1 MKKIGVK
8 ISVILIAM
16 VLLVQMTGITSIAS
30 DLSDVNKK
38 IEEKEEEI
46 DGIQE
51 EKSDAMKEVATLT
64 AQITDYQNQIDD
76 LDSKINDLNAKINE
90 AQKKVDEAQAEYD
103 KNKSLAEE
111 RLVVMQE
118 SGDTTY
124 LDMLLTSSSITDF
137 ISNYYL
143 ASELAEADTELLDSI
158 EKERQEVENA
168 KAELENSKKELD
180 TQKASKQS
188 VATQLQASKSQK
200 DAKVASLSADEKQA
214 QAELDQFEA
223 DKREIQAE
231 LARIAAEEAKNNGGG
246 TYFEEVLEKIRDI
259 RSSEKVFWRKILDIY
274 ATSVDYD
281 AKDEK
286 TKEFFKTV
294 QNKMHYAVHGNTAA
308 EVIYNRVDSKKENI
322 GLTSFKGNMPTKSET
337 EIAKNYLSK
346 EELDMLNR
354 MVSAYLDVAEI
365 NALNMHPMT
374 MKDWIGEL
382 DGFLTMTH
390 KDILK
395 GAGTISHE
403 KALEKA
409 HKEYDEY
416 MKSHLTQAEK
426 DYLEIMG
433 EDLKKL
439 K

>member
-1 MKKIGVK
+1 MDNNLIEDNKIIMYTTDDGQVEIEVQVEDENVWLTQNSMAKLFDTTKQNISLHIKNIFDEHELNESSVVKENLTTAKDGKKYKIK
-8 ISVILIAM
+8 FYNLDLIISVGYRVKSIRGTQFRIWANKLI
-16 VLLVQMTGITSIAS
+16 
-30 DLSDVNKK
+30 K
-38 IEEKEEEI
+38 
-46 DGIQE
+46 
-51 EKSDAMKEVATLT
+51 
-64 AQITDYQNQIDD
+64 DYLIKGYN
-76 LDSKINDLNAKINE
+76 LNI
-90 AQKKVDEAQAEYD
+90 
-103 KNKSLAEE
+103 
-111 RLVVMQE
+111 
-118 SGDTTY
+118 
-124 LDMLLTSSSITDF
+124 
-137 ISNYYL
+137 
-143 ASELAEADTELLDSI
+143 
-158 EKERQEVENA
+158 
-168 KAELENSKKELD
+168 
-180 TQKASKQS
+180 
-188 VATQLQASKSQK
+188 
-200 DAKVASLSADEKQA
+200 
-214 QAELDQFEA
+214 
-223 DKREIQAE
+223 KRF
-231 LARIAAEEAKNNGGG
+231 KNNGGE
-246 TYFEEVLEKIRDI
+246 TYFEELLEKIRDI

-274 ATSVDYD
+274 ATSIDYD

-426 DYLEIMG
+426 DYLEIIG

>member
-1 MKKIGVK
+1 MDNNLIEDNKIIMYTTDDGQVEIEVQVEDENVWLTQNSMAKLFDTTKQNISLHIKNIFDEHELNESSVVKENLTTAKDGKKYKIK
-8 ISVILIAM
+8 FYNLDLIISVGYRVKSIRGTQFRIWANKLI
-16 VLLVQMTGITSIAS
+16 
-30 DLSDVNKK
+30 K
-38 IEEKEEEI
+38 
-46 DGIQE
+46 
-51 EKSDAMKEVATLT
+51 
-64 AQITDYQNQIDD
+64 DYLIKGYN
-76 LDSKINDLNAKINE
+76 LNI
-90 AQKKVDEAQAEYD
+90 
-103 KNKSLAEE
+103 
-111 RLVVMQE
+111 
-118 SGDTTY
+118 
-124 LDMLLTSSSITDF
+124 
-137 ISNYYL
+137 
-143 ASELAEADTELLDSI
+143 
-158 EKERQEVENA
+158 
-168 KAELENSKKELD
+168 
-180 TQKASKQS
+180 
-188 VATQLQASKSQK
+188 
-200 DAKVASLSADEKQA
+200 
-214 QAELDQFEA
+214 
-223 DKREIQAE
+223 KRF
-231 LARIAAEEAKNNGGG
+231 KNNGGE
-246 TYFEEVLEKIRDI
+246 TYFEELLEKIRDI

-274 ATSVDYD
+274 ATSIDYD

-308 EVIYNRVDSKKENI
+308 EIIYNRVDSQKENI
-322 GLTSFKGNMPTKSET
+322 GLTSFRGDIPTKSET

-365 NALNMHPMT
+365 NALTMHPMT

-403 KALEKA
+403 EALEKA

-426 DYLEIMG
+426 DYLEIIG

>member
-1 MKKIGVK
+1 MIEENKIIIYTTEDGKVEIEVRLEDENVWLTQNSMAKLFDTTKQNISLHIKNIFDENELNENSVVKENLTTAKDGKKYKTKFYNLDLI
-8 ISVILIAM
+8 ISVGYRVKSIRGTQFRIWANKLI
-16 VLLVQMTGITSIAS
+16 
-30 DLSDVNKK
+30 
-38 IEEKEEEI
+38 KEYLI
-46 DGIQE
+46 KG
-51 EKSDAMKEVATLT
+51 
-64 AQITDYQNQIDD
+64 YN
-76 LDSKINDLNAKINE
+76 LN
-90 AQKKVDEAQAEYD
+90 V
-103 KNKSLAEE
+103 
-111 RLVVMQE
+111 
-118 SGDTTY
+118 
-124 LDMLLTSSSITDF
+124 
-137 ISNYYL
+137 
-143 ASELAEADTELLDSI
+143 
-158 EKERQEVENA
+158 
-168 KAELENSKKELD
+168 
-180 TQKASKQS
+180 
-188 VATQLQASKSQK
+188 
-200 DAKVASLSADEKQA
+200 
-214 QAELDQFEA
+214 
-223 DKREIQAE
+223 KRF
-231 LARIAAEEAKNNGGG
+231 KNNGGG
-246 TYFEEVLEKIRDI
+246 TYFEELLEKIRDI

-308 EVIYNRVDSKKENI
+308 EAIYNRVDSKKENI
-322 GLTSFKGNMPTKSET
+322 GLTSFSGDMPTKSET
-337 EIAKNYLSK
+337 EIAKNYLSE
-346 EELDMLNR
+346 EELEMLNR

-390 KDILK
+390 KDILE

-433 EDLKKL
+433 EDLKRL

>member
-1 MKKIGVK
+1 MIEENKIIIYTTEDGKVEIEVRLEDENVWLTQNSMAKLFDTTKQNISLHIKNIFDENELNENSVVKENLTTAKDGKKYKTKFYNLDLI
-8 ISVILIAM
+8 ISVGYRVKSIRGTQFRIWANKLI
-16 VLLVQMTGITSIAS
+16 
-30 DLSDVNKK
+30 
-38 IEEKEEEI
+38 KEYLI
-46 DGIQE
+46 KG
-51 EKSDAMKEVATLT
+51 
-64 AQITDYQNQIDD
+64 YN
-76 LDSKINDLNAKINE
+76 LN
-90 AQKKVDEAQAEYD
+90 V
-103 KNKSLAEE
+103 
-111 RLVVMQE
+111 
-118 SGDTTY
+118 
-124 LDMLLTSSSITDF
+124 
-137 ISNYYL
+137 
-143 ASELAEADTELLDSI
+143 
-158 EKERQEVENA
+158 
-168 KAELENSKKELD
+168 
-180 TQKASKQS
+180 
-188 VATQLQASKSQK
+188 
-200 DAKVASLSADEKQA
+200 
-214 QAELDQFEA
+214 
-223 DKREIQAE
+223 KRF
-231 LARIAAEEAKNNGGG
+231 KNNGGG
-246 TYFEEVLEKIRDI
+246 TYFEELLEKIRDI

-322 GLTSFKGNMPTKSET
+322 GLTSFRGDMPTKSET
-337 EIAKNYLSK
+337 EIAKNYLSE
-346 EELDMLNR
+346 EELEMLNR

-390 KDILK
+390 KDILE

-433 EDLKKL
+433 EDLKQL

>member
-1 MKKIGVK
+1 MKKIGLK
-8 ISVILIAM
+8 ISIILIAM

-30 DLSDVNKK
+30 NLSDVNKK

-46 DGIQE
+46 DGIQK
-51 EKSDAMKEVATLT
+51 EKSNAMKEVATLT

-103 KNKSLAEE
+103 RNKELAEA

-143 ASELAEADTELLDSI
+143 ASELAEADTQLLDSI
-158 EKERQEVENA
+158 EKERKEVEDA

-231 LARIAAEEAKNNGGG
+231 LAKIAAEEAKNNGGG
-246 TYFEEVLEKIRDI
+246 TVITGNPSASGYIFPVAGLSKANINNKNYPSYTGHTGVDVNINVTGRSVVAVKAGTVEKSLALKNPNGTYRSYGEYVVINHHDGTMTLYAHMLADSRRVQKGQSVSQGQVIGIVGSTGNSSGTHLHFEVLVNGRP
-259 RSSEKVFWRKILDIY
+259 VNPL
-274 ATSVDYD
+274 
-281 AKDEK
+281 
-286 TKEFFKTV
+286 
-294 QNKMHYAVHGNTAA
+294 
-308 EVIYNRVDSKKENI
+308 
-322 GLTSFKGNMPTKSET
+322 P
-337 EIAKNYLSK
+337 YL
-346 EELDMLNR
+346 
-354 MVSAYLDVAEI
+354 
-365 NALNMHPMT
+365 P
-374 MKDWIGEL
+374 
-382 DGFLTMTH
+382 
-390 KDILK
+390 
-395 GAGTISHE
+395 
-403 KALEKA
+403 
-409 HKEYDEY
+409 
-416 MKSHLTQAEK
+416 
-426 DYLEIMG
+426 
-433 EDLKKL
+433 
-439 K
+439 

>member
-1 MKKIGVK
+1 MENNIIEEDKIIIYTTEDGQVDIEVRLEDENVWLTQNSMAKLFDTTKQNISLHIKNIFDENELNENSVVKENLTTAKDGKKYKTKFYNLDLI
-8 ISVILIAM
+8 ISVGYRVKSVRGTQFRIWANKLI
-16 VLLVQMTGITSIAS
+16 
-30 DLSDVNKK
+30 
-38 IEEKEEEI
+38 KEYLI
-46 DGIQE
+46 KG
-51 EKSDAMKEVATLT
+51 
-64 AQITDYQNQIDD
+64 YN
-76 LDSKINDLNAKINE
+76 LN
-90 AQKKVDEAQAEYD
+90 V
-103 KNKSLAEE
+103 
-111 RLVVMQE
+111 
-118 SGDTTY
+118 
-124 LDMLLTSSSITDF
+124 
-137 ISNYYL
+137 
-143 ASELAEADTELLDSI
+143 
-158 EKERQEVENA
+158 
-168 KAELENSKKELD
+168 
-180 TQKASKQS
+180 
-188 VATQLQASKSQK
+188 
-200 DAKVASLSADEKQA
+200 
-214 QAELDQFEA
+214 
-223 DKREIQAE
+223 KRF
-231 LARIAAEEAKNNGGG
+231 KNNGGG